1 MSSIIAQSV
10 VDLLPSK
17 PATLSNW
24 IGGEPIEPTGH
35 AYLDNV
41 NPATGVVISKI
52 PRSQELDIHA
62 ALRAAQ
68 KAHEVFKH
76 TSYPE
81 RAALLDAIAD
91 QIELRKDEFAQAESL
106 DTGKPF
112 HVAKNVDIS
121 RAIAN
126 FRFFAGAIRHDE
138 TGCHM
143 MGDAINYTVRKSLGV
158 VALITPWN
166 LPLYL
171 LSWKLAPAIA
181 MGNSIV
187 AKPSEL
193 TPTTATLLADVFNA
207 VGAPKGLY
215 NVVHGRGMEAGT
227 ALTNHPI
234 VKAISF
240 TGGTQTGRYVS
251 QSGAEQFK
259 KMSLEMGGKNAA
271 IVFEDADMDRTIK
284 GIRRAS
290 FLNQG
295 QICLCVSRILVQ
307 RSIYDEFVEGLVEA
321 VKELKV
327 GDPQQSS
334 SDLGS
339 LISREH
345 QQKVMGYVQSA
356 IADGGRVL
364 CGGEIPDMPDAVQH
378 GAWFQPTVIVDV
390 EPSSKISME
399 EVFGPVVVVHPFDTE
414 EEAIA
419 IANGTQYGLAS
430 TIWTQHLERA
440 HRVAVAMDT
449 GLVWVNTW
457 LHRDL
462 RTPFGGVKNSGI
474 GREGGHYSLD
484 FYSNPQNI
492 CISLPRI

>member
-1 MSSIIAQSV
+1 MSSNTVKSV
-10 VDLLPSK
+10 VDFLPSQ
-17 PATLSNW
+17 PTVLFNW
-24 IGGEPIEPTGH
+24 IGGEPVPPAGG
-35 AYLDNV
+35 AYLENI
-41 NPATGVVISKI
+41 NSATGTVISKI

-62 ALRAAQ
+62 ALRCAQ
-68 KAHEVFKH
+68 TVQKEWKR
-76 TSYPE
+76 TSYAE
-81 RAALLDAIAD
+81 RADLLDAIANR
-91 QIELRKDEFAQAESL
+91 IEMRKDEFAQAESL

-126 FRFFAGAIRHDE
+126 FRFFSGAIRHDE
-138 TGCHM
+138 TGCHLM
-143 MGDAINYTVRKSLGV
+143 SDAINYTIRKPLGV

-181 MGNSIV
+181 MGNTIV

-193 TPTTATLLADVFNA
+193 TPTTATLLAEVFNE
-207 VGAPKGLY
+207 VNAPKGLY

-271 IVFEDADMDRTIK
+271 LVFADADMDRTVK
-284 GIRRAS
+284 GIARAS

-295 QICLCVSRILVQ
+295 QICLCASRILVQ
-307 RSIYDEFVEGLVEA
+307 RSIYDKFVEQLVSE
-321 VKELKV
+321 VKQLTV

-339 LISREH
+339 LISHEH
-345 QQKVMGYVQSA
+345 QQKVMGFVQSA
-356 IADGGRVL
+356 IADGGEIL
-364 CGGEIPDMPDAVQH
+364 CGGVIPEMAEGLQN
-378 GAWFQPTVIVDV
+378 GAWFMPTVIVGVDT
-390 EPSSKISME
+390 SSKISME

-414 EEAIA
+414 EEAIE

-430 TIWTQHLERA
+430 TIWTQTLERA
-440 HRVAVAMDT
+440 HRVAAEMDT

-462 RTPFGGVKNSGI
+462 RTPFGGMKNSGI

-492 CISLPRI
+492 CISLPK

>member
-1 MSSIIAQSV
+1 MSNIIAQSV
-10 VDLLPSK
+10 VDLLPST
-17 PATLSNW
+17 PVVLCNW
-24 IGGEPIEPTGH
+24 IGGEPVPPEGN
-35 AYLDNV
+35 AYLKNIH
-41 NPATGVVISKI
+41 PATGRVLSQI

-62 ALRAAQ
+62 ALRCAKAVQ
-68 KAHEVFKH
+68 KEWKRS
-76 TSYPE
+76 SYSE
-81 RAALLDAIAD
+81 RADLLDAIANRL
-91 QIELRKDEFAQAESL
+91 EERKEEFAQAESL

-112 HVAKNVDIS
+112 HIAKNVDIS

-138 TGCHM
+138 TGCHIM
-143 MGDAINYTVRKSLGV
+143 ADAINYTIRKPLGV

-181 MGNSIV
+181 MGNTIV

-193 TPTTATLLADVFNA
+193 TPTTATLLAEVFNE

-271 IVFEDADMDRTIK
+271 LVFEDADMDRTVK
-284 GIRRAS
+284 GIARAS

-295 QICLCVSRILVQ
+295 QICLCASRILVQ
-307 RSIYDEFVEGLVEA
+307 RSIYDSFIERLVDA

-327 GDPQQSS
+327 GDPQHTT

-339 LISREH
+339 LISHEH
-345 QQKVMGYVQSA
+345 QKKVMGFVRSA
-356 IADGGRVL
+356 VEDGGRTL
-364 CGGEIPDMPDAVQH
+364 CGGVVPDMEGDLAN
-378 GAWFQPTVIVDV
+378 GAWFEPTVIVDLDT
-390 EPSSKISME
+390 SCKISME

-414 EEAIA
+414 EEAIE

-430 TIWTQHLERA
+430 TIWTQNLERA
-440 HRVAVAMDT
+440 HRVAAEMDT

-462 RTPFGGVKNSGI
+462 RTPFGGMKNSGI

-492 CISLPRI
+492 CISLPR

>member
-1 MSSIIAQSV
+1 MSNTIAQSV
-10 VDLLPSK
+10 VDLLPDR
-17 PATLSNW
+17 PVTLCNW
-24 IGGEPIEPTGH
+24 IGGEPVPPEGN
-35 AYLDNV
+35 AYLKNI
-41 NPATGVVISKI
+41 NPATGKVLSQI

-62 ALRAAQ
+62 ALRCAQ
-68 KAHEVFKH
+68 AVQKEWKR
-76 TSYPE
+76 TSYSE
-81 RAALLDAIAD
+81 RADLLDAIANRL
-91 QIELRKDEFAQAESL
+91 EERKNEFAQAESL

-112 HVAKNVDIS
+112 HIARNVDIS
-121 RAIAN
+121 RAISN

-143 MGDAINYTVRKSLGV
+143 MADAINYTIRKPLGV

-181 MGNSIV
+181 MGNTIV

-193 TPTTATLLADVFNA
+193 TPTTATLLAEVFNE

-271 IVFEDADMDRTIK
+271 LVFEDADMERTVK
-284 GIRRAS
+284 GIARAS

-295 QICLCVSRILVQ
+295 QICLCASRILVQ
-307 RSIYDEFVEGLVEA
+307 RSIYDVFVDRLVQEVQGLT
-321 VKELKV
+321 V
-327 GDPQQSS
+327 GDPQHPE

-339 LISREH
+339 LISHEH
-345 QQKVMGYVQSA
+345 QKKVQGFVQSA
-356 IADGGRVL
+356 IEDGGRIV
-364 CGGEIPDMPDAVQH
+364 CGGNVPEMFEGLSG
-378 GAWFQPTVIVDV
+378 GAWFDPTIIVDV
-390 EPSSKISME
+390 STSCKISME

-414 EEAIA
+414 EEAVE

-430 TIWTQHLERA
+430 TIWTQNLERA
-440 HRVAVAMDT
+440 HRVASEVDT

-462 RTPFGGVKNSGI
+462 RTPFGGMKNSGI

-492 CISLPRI
+492 CISLPR

>member
-1 MSSIIAQSV
+1 MSSNTVQSV
-10 VDLLPSK
+10 VDFLPSH
-17 PATLSNW
+17 PTVLSNW
-24 IGGEPIEPTGH
+24 IGGEPVPPAGG
-35 AYLDNV
+35 AYLENI
-41 NPATGVVISKI
+41 NSATGRVISKI

-62 ALRAAQ
+62 ALRCAQ
-68 KAHEVFKH
+68 TVQKEWKRS
-76 TSYPE
+76 SYAE
-81 RAALLDAIAD
+81 RADLLDAIAKR
-91 QIELRKDEFAQAESL
+91 IEERKDEFAQAESL

-143 MGDAINYTVRKSLGV
+143 MADAINYTIRKPLGV

-181 MGNSIV
+181 MGNTIV

-193 TPTTATLLADVFNA
+193 TPTTATLLAEVFNE

-271 IVFEDADMDRTIK
+271 LVFDDADMERTVK
-284 GIRRAS
+284 GIARAS

-295 QICLCVSRILVQ
+295 QICLCASRILVH
-307 RSIYDEFVEGLVEA
+307 RSIYDRFVEQLVT
-321 VKELKV
+321 VVQNLTV
-327 GDPQQSS
+327 GDPQHST

-339 LISREH
+339 LISHEH
-345 QQKVMGYVQSA
+345 QQKVMDFVQSA
-356 IADGGRVL
+356 IEDGGQVL
-364 CGGEIPDMPDAVQH
+364 CGGAIPEMPTVLEG
-378 GAWFQPTVIVDV
+378 GAWFQPTVIVGVDT
-390 EPSSKISME
+390 SCKISME

-414 EEAIA
+414 EEAIE

-430 TIWTQHLERA
+430 TIWTQNLERA
-440 HRVAVAMDT
+440 HRVAAEMDT

-462 RTPFGGVKNSGI
+462 RTPFGGMKNSGI

-492 CISLPRI
+492 CISLPK

>member
-1 MSSIIAQSV
+1 MSNIVEPSV
-10 VDLLPSK
+10 VNVLPER
-17 PATLSNW
+17 PLILCNW
-24 IGGEPIEPTGH
+24 IGGEPVPPEGH
-35 AYLDNV
+35 AYLENI
-41 NPATGVVISKI
+41 NPATGRVISKI
-52 PRSQELDIHA
+52 PRSQELDVHA
-62 ALRAAQ
+62 ALRVAKEAQ
-68 KAHEVFKH
+68 LVWKH
-76 TSYPE
+76 TSFLE
-81 RAALLDAIAD
+81 RADLLDDIANAIEA
-91 QIELRKDEFAQAESL
+91 RKDEFAQAESL

-112 HVAKNVDIS
+112 HIAKNVDIS

-126 FRFFAGAIRHDE
+126 FRFFSGAIRHDE

-143 MGDAINYTVRKSLGV
+143 MGDAINYTIRKPLGV

-181 MGNSIV
+181 MGNSVV
-187 AKPSEL
+187 AKPSEM
-193 TPTTATLLADVFNA
+193 TPTTATLLAEVFNE

-215 NVVHGRGMEAGT
+215 NVVHGRGIEAGT
-227 ALTNHPI
+227 ALTNHPT

-240 TGGTQTGRYVS
+240 TGGTQTGRYVA

-271 IVFEDADMDRTIK
+271 IVFEDADIDRTVK

-295 QICLCVSRILVQ
+295 QICLCASRILVH
-307 RSIYDEFVEGLVEA
+307 RPIYDDFVSCLVESI
-321 VKELKV
+321 KDLNV
-327 GDPQQSS
+327 GDPQQPN

-339 LISREH
+339 LISHEH
-345 QQKVMGYVQSA
+345 QAKVMGFVQSA
-356 IADGGRVL
+356 LADGGTVL
-364 CGGEIPDMPDAVQH
+364 CGGEIPEMPEDLQE

-390 EPSSKISME
+390 ETSCKISME

-414 EEAIA
+414 EEAIE

-430 TIWTQHLERA
+430 TIWTQKLERA
-440 HRVAVAMDT
+440 HRVAAAMDT

-462 RTPFGGVKNSGI
+462 RTPFGGMKNSGI

-484 FYSNPQNI
+484 FYSNAQNI
-492 CISLPRI
+492 CISLPRF

>member
-1 MSSIIAQSV
+1 MKPSIAELI
-10 VDLLPSK
+10 PST
-17 PATLSNW
+17 PATLFNW
-24 IGGEPIEPTGH
+24 IAGEPVGPMSH
-35 AYLDNV
+35 AYYMDNV
-41 NPATGVVISKI
+41 NPATGKVISKI
-52 PRSQELDIHA
+52 PRSQDMDVQA

-68 KAHEVFKH
+68 SAQLIWKK
-76 TSYPE
+76 TSLPE
-81 RAALLDAIAD
+81 RADLLEAIAD
-91 QIELRKDEFAQAESL
+91 AIEARKDEFAQAESL

-112 HVAKNVDIS
+112 HIAKNVDIS
-121 RAIAN
+121 RAISN

-143 MGDAINYTVRKSLGV
+143 MGDALNYTVRKPLGV

-181 MGNSIV
+181 MGNAVV

-193 TPTTATLLADVFNA
+193 TPTTATLLAEIFNE

-215 NVVHGRGMEAGT
+215 NVVHGRGIEAGT

-240 TGGTQTGRYVS
+240 TGGTQTGRYVA

-271 IVFEDADMDRTIK
+271 LVFEDADIERTVQ

-295 QICLCVSRILVQ
+295 QICLCASRILVQ
-307 RSIYDEFVEGLVEA
+307 RSIYDEFVAKLVAA
-321 VKELKV
+321 VQELTV
-327 GDPQQSS
+327 GDPQSES
-334 SDLGS
+334 SDLGA
-339 LISREH
+339 LISDDH
-345 QQKVMGYVQSA
+345 QKKIIGYVQSA
-356 IADGGRVL
+356 KRDGGKVL
-364 CGGEIPDMPDAVQH
+364 CGGSIPELSDEIRD
-378 GAWFQPTVIVDV
+378 GSWFQPTVIVDL
-390 EPSSKISME
+390 PTSCKISME

-414 EEAIA
+414 EEAIE
-419 IANGTQYGLAS
+419 IANGTQYGLAA
-430 TIWTQHLERA
+430 TVWTQNLERA
-440 HRVAVAMDT
+440 HRVSVAMDT

-484 FYSNPQNI
+484 FYSNAQNI
-492 CISLPRI
+492 CISLPR

>member
-1 MSSIIAQSV
+1 MSNIVAQSV
-10 VDLLPSK
+10 VDVLPER
-17 PATLSNW
+17 PVILCNW
-24 IGGEPIEPTGH
+24 IGGEPVSPEGN
-35 AYLDNV
+35 AYLENIH
-41 NPATGVVISKI
+41 PATGRVLSKI

-62 ALRAAQ
+62 ALRCAQ
-68 KAHEVFKH
+68 AVQKEWKRS
-76 TSYPE
+76 SYSQ
-81 RAALLDAIAD
+81 RADLLDSIANR
-91 QIELRKDEFAQAESL
+91 IEERKDEFAQAESL

-112 HVAKNVDIS
+112 HIAKMVDIS

-138 TGCHM
+138 TGCHIM
-143 MGDAINYTVRKSLGV
+143 ADAINYTIRKPLGV

-181 MGNSIV
+181 MGNTIV

-193 TPTTATLLADVFNA
+193 TPTTATLLAEVFNE

-271 IVFEDADMDRTIK
+271 LVFEDADMDRTVK
-284 GIRRAS
+284 GIARAS

-295 QICLCVSRILVQ
+295 QICLCASRILVQ
-307 RSIYDEFVEGLVEA
+307 RSVYHSFLDRLVEV
-321 VKELKV
+321 VKGLKV
-327 GDPQQSS
+327 GDPQQST

-339 LISREH
+339 LISNEH
-345 QQKVMGYVQSA
+345 QQKVMGFVQSA
-356 IADGGRVL
+356 LKDGGRII
-364 CGGEIPDMPDAVQH
+364 CGGEIPEMSGELSG
-378 GAWFQPTVIVDV
+378 GAWFNPTVIVDV
-390 EPSSKISME
+390 PTSSKISME

-414 EEAIA
+414 EEVIE

-430 TIWTQHLERA
+430 TIWTQNLERA
-440 HRVAVAMDT
+440 HRVAMDMDT

-462 RTPFGGVKNSGI
+462 RTPFGGMKNSGI

-492 CISLPRI
+492 CISLPR

>member
-1 MSSIIAQSV
+1 MSNHHAQSV
-10 VDLLPSK
+10 VNMLPES
-17 PATLSNW
+17 PEILSNW
-24 IGGEPIEPTGH
+24 IGGEPVAPMGN

-41 NPATGVVISKI
+41 NSATGRVISKI
-52 PRSQELDIHA
+52 PRSQELDVHA
-62 ALRAAQ
+62 ALRAAEKAQ
-68 KAHEVFKH
+68 KEWRR
-76 TSYPE
+76 TSYPD
-81 RAALLDAIAD
+81 RASLLEAIAD
-91 QIELRKDEFAQAESL
+91 RIEARKDEFAQAESL

-143 MGDAINYTVRKSLGV
+143 MGDAINYTVRKPLGV

-181 MGNSIV
+181 MGNAVV

-193 TPTTATLLADVFNA
+193 TPTTATLLAEVFNE

-215 NVVHGRGMEAGT
+215 NVVHGRGIEAGT

-271 IVFEDADMDRTIK
+271 LVFDDADMERTVK
-284 GIRRAS
+284 GIARAS

-295 QICLCVSRILVQ
+295 QICLCASRILVQ
-307 RSIYDEFVEGLVEA
+307 RSIYDAFVERLVAE
-321 VKELKV
+321 VRSLKV
-327 GDPQQSS
+327 GDPQDDD

-339 LISREH
+339 LISKEH
-345 QQKVMGYVQSA
+345 QQKVMGFVQSA
-356 IADGGRVL
+356 LSDGGRVL
-364 CGGEIPDMPDAVQH
+364 CGGQVPNVPDELQG
-378 GAWFQPTVIVDV
+378 GAWYEPTIIVDV
-390 EPSSKISME
+390 DTTCKISRE
-399 EVFGPVVVVHPFDTE
+399 EVFGPVIVVHPFDTE
-414 EEAIA
+414 EEAIE

-430 TIWTQHLERA
+430 TIWTQNLERA
-440 HRVAVAMDT
+440 HRVAAEMDT

-462 RTPFGGVKNSGI
+462 RTPFGGMKNSGI

-492 CISLPRI
+492 CISLPR

>member
-1 MSSIIAQSV
+1 MSEDIPNNVMDSI
-10 VDLLPSK
+10 PSK
-17 PATLSNW
+17 PVVLCNW
-24 IGGEPIEPTGH
+24 IGGEPVPPEGG

-41 NPATGVVISKI
+41 NPATGKRLSRI

-62 ALRAAQ
+62 ALRVARDVHQ
-68 KAHEVFKH
+68 DWKRTTF
-76 TSYPE
+76 PE
-81 RAALLDAIAD
+81 RAALLEAIAD
-91 QIELRKDEFAQAESL
+91 AIEARKDEFALAESL

-112 HVAKNVDIS
+112 HIAKNVDIT

-126 FRFFAGAIRHDE
+126 FRFFAGAVRHDE

-143 MGDAINYTVRKSLGV
+143 MGDALNYTIRKSLGV

-181 MGNSIV
+181 MGNTIV
-187 AKPSEL
+187 AKPSEM
-193 TPTTATLLADVFNA
+193 TPTTATMLAEVFNA

-240 TGGTQTGRYVS
+240 TGGTNTGRYVS

-271 IVFEDADMDRTIK
+271 IVFEDADWSKTIE

-295 QICLCVSRILVQ
+295 QICLCASRILVQ
-307 RSIYDEFVEGLVEA
+307 RTVYDRFIQELSESVNELV
-321 VKELKV
+321 V
-327 GDPQQSS
+327 GDPQQQN

-339 LISREH
+339 LISIEH
-345 QQKVMGYVQSA
+345 QQKVMTYLTSA
-356 IADGGRVL
+356 IEDGGRVL
-364 CGGEIPDMPDAVQH
+364 CGGKIPEMSESLKG
-378 GAWFQPTVIVDV
+378 GAWFEPTVVVDIDTN
-390 EPSSKISME
+390 SKVSTE
-399 EVFGPVVVVHPFDTE
+399 EVFGPLVVIHPFDTE
-414 EEAIA
+414 EEAIQ
-419 IANGTQYGLAS
+419 IANDVQYGLAA
-430 TIWTQHLERA
+430 TIWTENLQRA
-440 HRVAVAMDT
+440 HRVAAEMDT

-492 CISLPRI
+492 CILLK

>member
-1 MSSIIAQSV
+1 MSIGPNHSV
-10 VDLLPSK
+10 VDLLPEV
-17 PATLSNW
+17 PAVLSNW
-24 IGGEPIEPTGH
+24 IGGEPVSPEGG
-35 AYLDNV
+35 AYLDNI
-41 NPATGVVISKI
+41 NSATGRIISKI

-62 ALRAAQ
+62 ALRCARDAQ
-68 KAHEVFKH
+68 KEWRR

-81 RAALLDAIAD
+81 RAELLEAIANR
-91 QIELRKDEFAQAESL
+91 IEERKDEFAQAESL

-143 MGDAINYTVRKSLGV
+143 MGDAINYTIRKPLGV

-193 TPTTATLLADVFNA
+193 TPTTATLLAEVFNE

-271 IVFEDADMDRTIK
+271 LVFDDADMERTVK
-284 GIRRAS
+284 GIARAS

-295 QICLCVSRILVQ
+295 QICLCASRILVQ
-307 RSIYDEFVEGLVEA
+307 RGVYEDFVEQLVVA
-321 VKELKV
+321 VKNLKV
-327 GDPQQSS
+327 GDPQHGD
-334 SDLGS
+334 SDMGS
-339 LISREH
+339 LISHEH
-345 QQKVMGYVQSA
+345 QQKVRGFVESA
-356 IADGGRVL
+356 LDDGGRIL
-364 CGGEIPDMPDAVQH
+364 CGGSVPDMPEALEG
-378 GAWFQPTVIVDV
+378 GAWFQPTIIVDV
-390 EPSSKISME
+390 PTSCKISME

-414 EEAIA
+414 EEAVE

-430 TIWTQHLERA
+430 TIWTQNLERA
-440 HRVAVAMDT
+440 HRVAAEMDT

-462 RTPFGGVKNSGI
+462 RTPFGGMKNSGI

-492 CISLPRI
+492 CISLPR

>member
-1 MSSIIAQSV
+1 MSNTIAQSV
-10 VDLLPSK
+10 VDLLPDS
-17 PATLSNW
+17 PAILCNW
-24 IGGEPIEPTGH
+24 IGGEPVDPEGNAYLKNIHPPTGRV
-35 AYLDNV
+35 L
-41 NPATGVVISKI
+41 SKI

-62 ALRAAQ
+62 ALRCAQ
-68 KAHEVFKH
+68 AVQKEWKR
-76 TSYPE
+76 TSYSE
-81 RAALLDAIAD
+81 RADLLDAIANRL
-91 QIELRKDEFAQAESL
+91 EERKDEFAQAESL

-112 HVAKNVDIS
+112 HIAKNVDIS
-121 RAIAN
+121 RAISN
-126 FRFFAGAIRHDE
+126 FRFFSGAIRHDE

-143 MGDAINYTVRKSLGV
+143 MADAINYTIRKPVGV

-181 MGNSIV
+181 MGNTIV

-193 TPTTATLLADVFNA
+193 TPTTATLLAEVFNE

-271 IVFEDADMDRTIK
+271 LVFEDADMDRTVK
-284 GIRRAS
+284 GIARAS

-295 QICLCVSRILVQ
+295 QICLCASRILVQ
-307 RSIYDEFVEGLVEA
+307 RSVYDSFLDRLVEV
-321 VKELKV
+321 VKGLKV
-327 GDPQQSS
+327 GDPQQST

-339 LISREH
+339 LISNEH
-345 QQKVMGYVQSA
+345 QQKVMGFVKSA
-356 IADGGRVL
+356 QKDGGRVL
-364 CGGEIPDMPDAVQH
+364 CGGEIPEMSGELCD
-378 GAWFQPTVIVDV
+378 GAWFSPTVIVDV
-390 EPSSKISME
+390 PTSSKISME

-414 EEAIA
+414 EEAIE

-430 TIWTQHLERA
+430 TIWTQNLERA
-440 HRVAVAMDT
+440 HRVAMDMDT

-462 RTPFGGVKNSGI
+462 RTPFGGMKNSGI

-492 CISLPRI
+492 CISLPR

>member
-1 MSSIIAQSV
+1 MSNINTQSV
-10 VDLLPSK
+10 TDLLPK
-17 PATLSNW
+17 HPTVLCNW
-24 IGGEPIEPTGH
+24 IGGKPVPPEGG
-35 AYLDNV
+35 AYLENI
-41 NPATGVVISKI
+41 NPATGRVISKI
-52 PRSQELDIHA
+52 PRSQELDVHA
-62 ALRAAQ
+62 ALRAAKDAQ
-68 KAHEVFKH
+68 QMWKQ
-76 TSYPE
+76 TSFPE
-81 RAALLDAIAD
+81 RATLLDAIAKA
-91 QIELRKDEFAQAESL
+91 IEERKDEFAQAESL

-112 HVAKNVDIS
+112 KIAKNVDIT

-143 MGDAINYTVRKSLGV
+143 MGDAINYTVRKPLGV
-158 VALITPWN
+158 VGLITPWN

-181 MGNSIV
+181 MGNSVV

-193 TPTTATLLADVFNA
+193 TPTTATLLAEVFNE
-207 VGAPKGLY
+207 VCAPQGLY
-215 NVVHGRGMEAGT
+215 NVVHGRGIEAGT
-227 ALTNHPI
+227 ALTNHPT

-240 TGGTQTGRYVS
+240 TGGTQTGRYVA
-251 QSGAEQFK
+251 QSAAEQFK

-271 IVFEDADMDRTIK
+271 IVFEDADLERTIT

-295 QICLCVSRILVQ
+295 QICLCASRILVQ
-307 RSIYDEFVEGLVEA
+307 RSIYEEFVARLVTSIED
-321 VKELKV
+321 LNI
-327 GDPQQSS
+327 GDPQNSS
-334 SDLGS
+334 TDLGS

-345 QQKVMGYVQSA
+345 LKKVINFVQSA
-356 IADGGRVL
+356 LNDGGRVL
-364 CGGEIPDMPDAVQH
+364 CGGDVPELADSLKG

-390 EPSSKISME
+390 DTSCKISRE
-399 EVFGPVVVVHPFDTE
+399 EVFGPVVVVHPFDSE
-414 EEAIA
+414 EEAIE

-430 TIWTQHLERA
+430 TIWTQNLERA
-440 HRVAVAMDT
+440 HRVALAMDT

-462 RTPFGGVKNSGI
+462 RTPFGGMKNSGI

>member
-1 MSSIIAQSV
+1 MSDIANSV
-10 VDLLPSK
+10 MELIPAK
-17 PATLSNW
+17 PITLCNW
-24 IGGEPIEPTGH
+24 IGGEPVPPEGG
-35 AYLDNV
+35 AYLYNI
-41 NPATGVVISKI
+41 NPATGKRLSRI
-52 PRSQELDIHA
+52 PRSQELDIHS
-62 ALRAAQ
+62 ALRVARGVHQ
-68 KAHEVFKH
+68 EWKRTTF
-76 TSYPE
+76 PE
-81 RAALLDAIAD
+81 RANLLEAIANT
-91 QIELRKDEFAQAESL
+91 IEDRIDEFAVAESL

-112 HVAKNVDIS
+112 HIAKSVDIS

-143 MGDAINYTVRKSLGV
+143 MGDALNYTLRKSLGV

-181 MGNSIV
+181 MGNTVV

-193 TPTTATLLADVFNA
+193 TPTTATLLAQVFND

-240 TGGTQTGRYVS
+240 TGGTNTGRYVS

-271 IVFEDADMDRTIK
+271 IVFEDADWDKTIE

-295 QICLCVSRILVQ
+295 QICLCASRILVQ
-307 RSIYDEFVEGLVEA
+307 RSVYDRFINDLTES
-321 VKELKV
+321 VKKLTV
-327 GDPQQSS
+327 GDPQNGD

-339 LISREH
+339 LISSEH
-345 QQKVMGYVQSA
+345 QDKVLNYLQVA
-356 IADGGRVL
+356 LKEGGRIL
-364 CGGEIPDMPDAVQH
+364 CGGEVPEMPGPLES

-390 EPSSKISME
+390 PTDGRVSTE
-399 EVFGPVVVVHPFDTE
+399 EVFGPLVVVHPFDTE
-414 EEAIA
+414 EEAIE
-419 IANGTQYGLAS
+419 IANAVQYGLAA
-430 TIWTQHLERA
+430 TVWTQNLERA
-440 HRVAVAMDT
+440 HRVAAEMDT

-474 GREGGHYSLD
+474 GREGGHFSLD

-492 CISLPRI
+492 CILLR